1 MASALRDM
9 NQTKEI
15 AEAPKDC
22 DNSGSIWETGKD
34 LFNFIRKQTLMNGET
49 GKVAFDDQG
58 DRINAEY
65 NLVNI
70 QLRKKQVNV
79 GKYFFDKVQNTK

>member
-1 MASALRDM
+1 M

-15 AEAPKDC
+15 TEAPKDC
-22 DNSGSIWETGKD
+22 DNSGSIWETGRE
-34 LFNFIRKQTLMNGET
+34 LFNFIRKQVLIHGET

-65 NLVNI
+65 AVINI
-70 QLRKKQVNV
+70 QNTTKQV
-79 GKYFFDKVQNTK
+79 GRYYFIRVNEI